1 MPTYYLDSSA
11 VIKRYQSESGSTE
24 VNRIVNEADSL
35 RFISRLSIVEVQRA
49 FGRRL
54 RTRDISDGEYD
65 RLRFGFY
72 ADLRRRRLRVKE
84 VSLLHYRS
92 AVRLIQRYAPAHTVP
107 LLRTLDALHLAVA
120 LDIPGRDGL
129 DTFVCTDK
137 DLCDVAEAEQLSVL
151 MPNDNES

>member
-11 VIKRYQSESGSTE
+11 VIKRYQSEDGSPE
-24 VNRIVNEADSL
+24 VNRIIEEADST
-35 RFISRLSIVEVQRA
+35 RFIARLSLVEVQRA
-49 FGRRL
+49 FARRL
-54 RTRDISDGEYD
+54 RTRDIADQEYD

-84 VSLLHYRS
+84 ITPLHYRA
-92 AVRLIQRYAPAHTVP
+92 AVRLVQQYAPTQTVP

-120 LDIPGRDGL
+120 LDIRERDGL

-137 DLCDVAEAEQLSVL
+137 DLCDVAKAEQLSVL
-151 MPNDNES
+151 IPTA